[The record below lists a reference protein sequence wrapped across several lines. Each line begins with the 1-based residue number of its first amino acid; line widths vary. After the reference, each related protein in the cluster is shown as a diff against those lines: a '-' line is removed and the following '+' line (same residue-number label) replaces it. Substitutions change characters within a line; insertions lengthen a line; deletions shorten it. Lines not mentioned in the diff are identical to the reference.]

1 MNYSAELSFLKSV
14 LSKMYISCNKINIT
28 GKLKNDVNDIFE
40 SFFLTQKIS
49 DKSIKEFFSEIRPNI
64 IYRVSNTICRYV
76 FLLLPPSNEQALV
89 IGPYT
94 LKEINRK
101 DILERAESLSFDTER
116 AKKFEQF
123 YQTVPYLANE
133 SGVFALINSFAET
146 IWEPNSFHL
155 EDIDN
160 ESYFYFQDIYS
171 DYNNDSPLL
180 NMRMMEERY
189 HHEQELM
196 DAISHGQSHK
206 AVLLK
211 GAFSKISF
219 ESRNADP
226 LRNMKNYC
234 IITNTL
240 FRKAAQNGGVHPI
253 YLDGVSS
260 DYAKKIEQLATP
272 SLAADLILDMFSSYC
287 NLVRKKA
294 TDKYSPLIQKVIVLI
309 DSDLTTP
316 LTLSDIA
323 DKNNVSAP
331 YLSAAF
337 KKETGKTITEF
348 VLERRIK
355 YAKKLLKTTNLQ
367 IQTVAAHCG
376 ILDVHYFTKLFKKH
390 EGITPKQYREK

>member
-1 MNYSAELSFLKSV
+1 MNYTAELSFLKNA
-14 LSKMYISCNKINIT
+14 LSKMYISCNQIDINS
-28 GKLKNDVNDIFE
+28 KLENENSDILD
-40 SFFLTQKIS
+40 SFFLNQKIS
-49 DKSIKEFFSEIRPNI
+49 DKSIKELFSDISPNV
-64 IYRVSNTICRYV
+64 IYRISTSICKYI
-76 FLLLPPSNEQALV
+76 FFLLPPSNEQILV

-94 LKEINRK
+94 LNEINRN
-101 DILERAESLSFDTER
+101 DILEKAESLSFEVDK
-116 AKKFEQF
+116 AKRFEQF
-123 YQTVPYLANE
+123 YQTVPYIANE
-133 SGVFALINSFAET
+133 SYVFALINSFAET
-146 IWEPNSFHL
+146 IWEGDNFHL
-155 EDIDN
+155 EDVDN
-160 ESYFYFQDIYS
+160 ETYFYFQDVCD
-171 DYNNDSPLL
+171 DYDDNTPLI

-206 AVLLK
+206 AALLK
-211 GAFSKISF
+211 GAFSKLSF
-219 ESRNADP
+219 ESRIADP

-260 DYAKKIEQLATP
+260 DYAKKIEQLAAP

-294 TDKYSPLIQKVIVLI
+294 TDKFSPLIQKVIIMI

-316 LTLSDIA
+316 LSLSDIA

-355 YAKKLLKTTNLQ
+355 YAKKLLKSTNLQ
-367 IQTVAAHCG
+367 IQTIAAHCG
-376 ILDVHYFTKLFKKH
+376 ILDVHYFTKLFKKY

>member
-1 MNYSAELSFLKSV
+1 MNYTAELSFLKKA
-14 LSKMYISCNKINIT
+14 LSKMYLSCYQIDINS
-28 GKLKNDVNDIFE
+28 KLENENSDILD
-40 SFFLTQKIS
+40 SLFLNQKIS
-49 DKSIKEFFSEIRPNI
+49 DKSIKELFSEISPNV
-64 IYRVSNTICRYV
+64 IYRISTSICRYV
-76 FLLLPPSNEQALV
+76 FFLLPPSNEQILV
-89 IGPYT
+89 IGPYA
-94 LKEINRK
+94 LNEINRS
-101 DILERAESLSFDTER
+101 DILEKAESLSFGVDKTKR
-116 AKKFEQF
+116 FAQF
-123 YQTVPYLANE
+123 YQTVPYIANE
-133 SGVFALINSFAET
+133 SYVFALINSFAET
-146 IWEPNSFHL
+146 IWEGDNFHL
-155 EDIDN
+155 EDVDN
-160 ESYFYFQDIYS
+160 EAYFYFQDACD
-171 DYNNDSPLL
+171 DYDDNTPLI

-219 ESRNADP
+219 ESRIADP
-226 LRNMKNYC
+226 LRNTKNYC

-260 DYAKKIEQLATP
+260 DYAKKIEQLAAP

-294 TDKYSPLIQKVIVLI
+294 TDKFSPLIQKVIIMI

-316 LTLSDIA
+316 LSLSDIA

-355 YAKKLLKTTNLQ
+355 YAKKLLKSTNLQ
-367 IQTVAAHCG
+367 VQTIAAHCG
-376 ILDVHYFTKLFKKH
+376 ILDVHYFTKLFKKY

>member
-1 MNYSAELSFLKSV
+1 MDYSAELSFLKNA
-14 LSKMYISCNKINIT
+14 LSKMYISCNQINIT
-28 GKLKNDVNDIFE
+28 GRIGNDVDDIFE

-49 DKSIKEFFSEIRPNI
+49 DKSIKEIFSEISPNV
-64 IYRVSNTICRYV
+64 IYRISNSICRYI
-76 FLLLPPSNEQALV
+76 FFLLPPSNEQILV

-94 LKEINRK
+94 LNEVSRK
-101 DILERAESLSFDTER
+101 DVLEKAESLSFDVER

-133 SGVFALINSFAET
+133 SYIFALINSFAET
-146 IWEPNSFHL
+146 IWEADRFHL

-160 ESYFYFQDIYS
+160 EPYFYFQDIYS
-171 DYNNDSPLL
+171 NYNNDTPLL
-180 NMRMMEERY
+180 NMRMMEDRY
-189 HHEQELM
+189 QHEQALM

-206 AVLLK
+206 VALLK

-260 DYAKKIEQLATP
+260 DYAKKIEQLASP

-294 TDKYSPLIQKVIVLI
+294 TEKYSPLIQKVIVLI

-323 DKNNVSAP
+323 EKNNVSSP

-367 IQTVAAHCG
+367 VQTVAAHCG
-376 ILDVHYFTKLFKKH
+376 ILDVHYFTKLFKKY
-390 EGITPKQYREK
+390 EGVTPKQYREK